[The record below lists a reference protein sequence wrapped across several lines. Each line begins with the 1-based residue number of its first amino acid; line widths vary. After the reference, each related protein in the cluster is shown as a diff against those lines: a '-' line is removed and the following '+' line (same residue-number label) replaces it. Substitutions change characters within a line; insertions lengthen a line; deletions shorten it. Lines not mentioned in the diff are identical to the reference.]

1 MYIKKDTYKLL
12 LSPNPCYVFEHF
24 GVKELH
30 GLSLEDCKK
39 HNNTRESSYIAGL
52 ANFTPDL
59 KNRFIFI
66 NLSRCV
72 NNVSTMGLVM
82 HETMHHSLWLHNYDV
97 ENKEEEI
104 ITWAEKEAYEIF
116 NLIKGI
122 NYEYKF

>member
-30 GLSLEDCKK
+30 GLNLEDCKK

-82 HETMHHSLWLHNYDV
+82 HETILQMLRL
-97 ENKEEEI
+97 
-104 ITWAEKEAYEIF
+104 
-116 NLIKGI
+116 
-122 NYEYKF
+122 